1 MSLIDFILNLVGLLL
16 WLAWRSAGVAAKSR
30 TPGSSLLI
38 TLQPTSTPRT
48 GAWLLLAV
56 IGLIL
61 ILRSVF
67 YWHIGSA
74 LDWTPRMHLGAV
86 VLSFR
91 SDYFLRILT
100 FSFLS
105 FGLFLGAYYCW
116 LLFLSAVNRHEQDT
130 NPMLKM
136 VRAQLGWMERLPV
149 VLKYLFPLIMGAL
162 AWIALAPIFSMLG
175 LTPDPLSY
183 GHLAQ
188 EAIVVGISAF
198 LVLKYLLLFILLLNV
213 VNAYVFLGDLALWH
227 FVNTSAKNMLRPI
240 AWMRLGWIDL
250 GPLIG
255 ITLLLLVSYFGP
267 SGLHKLYEQLP
278 F

>member
-1 MSLIDFILNLVGLLL
+1 MSLIDFILNLAGLML
-16 WLAWRSAGVAAKSR
+16 WLAWRSTGLAAKSR

-38 TLQPTSTPRT
+38 TLHPTSTPRT
-48 GAWLLLAV
+48 GAWMLLVTIGLLLV
-56 IGLIL
+56 F
-61 ILRSVF
+61 RSVF
-67 YWHIGSA
+67 YWHIGGA
-74 LDWTPRMHLGAV
+74 LDWTPRMQLGAV

-91 SDYFLRILT
+91 SDYFLRILA

-116 LLFLSAVNRHEQDT
+116 LFFLSAVNRREPDT
-130 NPMLKM
+130 NPVLKWI
-136 VRAQLGWMERLPV
+136 RAQLGWLERLPV
-149 VLKYLFPLIMGAL
+149 ILKYLFPFLMGAL
-162 AWIALAPIFSMLG
+162 AWTGLTPVFSMLG
-175 LTPDPLSY
+175 LAPDPVSY

-188 EAIVVGISAF
+188 QAVVVGISAF

-250 GPLIG
+250 GPFIG
-255 ITLLLLVSYFGP
+255 IVLLLLASYFGP
-267 SGLHKLYEQLP
+267 ACLAGLYQQLP
-278 F
+278 L